1 MNNEA
6 ALNRIYNNLEKLIDT
21 YTDLPETKE
30 AEKEF
35 WKYAKKNILQSNRNV
50 EERELESV
58 LFEVEEFREKQGFMY
73 GFNYALELT
82 GRFDMLNTSIKGI
95 EDELSKHDS

>member
-6 ALNRIYNNLEKLIDT
+6 ALNRIYNNLEKLIDK
-21 YTDLPETKE
+21 YTDLPETKK

-35 WKYAKKNILQSNRNV
+35 WEYAKKNILQGGGNV
-50 EERELESV
+50 KEQDLESV
-58 LFEVEEFREKQGFMY
+58 LYDVAYFNEKQGFKY

-82 GRFDMLNTSIKGI
+82 GRLDL
-95 EDELSKHDS
+95 ED